1 MPLTRYGLESGMPES
16 LMDEKEREYS
26 SQEAADLLGIA
37 SRTTIWTAVRN
48 GELKARQQGRRKTIR
63 IAHSDLVDFARR
75 FNYPVPSQK

>member
-1 MPLTRYGLESGMPES
+1 MQYGLESGMPES
-16 LMDEKEREYS
+16 AMDEKEREYS
-26 SQEAADLLGIA
+26 SQEAAELLGIA

-75 FNYPVPSQK
+75 FNYPIPGQK